1 MSTCLHFHSDC
12 PFFAG
17 CENMLINLW
26 GSQELRQSYEI
37 SFSYRSNQPYEM
49 GLNSRIVVDFPIYS
63 LKIWDPSL
71 LYDLAPN
78 FPKRIRRIFMP
89 ALQLFCRYP
98 VFIYDVLVLIR
109 LFRQINPEILHIN
122 NGGYPGALSCRAA
135 AIAGRI
141 CGIPNIIM
149 VVNNLAI
156 AYEDFNRWFD
166 YPIDFLVSFSVTK
179 FVTGSR
185 AASGRLTEVLSVS
198 KDNVVSLH
206 NGINLRK
213 STEETEETRKRLGI
227 SNFNGVLFGVVALME
242 RRKGHQILLDAL
254 NIIADNDP
262 NDLSQMLV
270 LLEGDGPT
278 RKQLEEFVNKHQLKE
293 RVKFVGAENNVVNFM
308 RALDV
313 VVLPSIDQEDFP
325 NVVLEAM
332 SLGKPVIA
340 SRLAGTPEQ
349 IVPNLTGLLV
359 EPGDSAA
366 LANALL
372 RMAND
377 KELCQRLGANGR
389 IRFEENFT
397 AKMAVQRY
405 LDLYKEL
412 AGA

>member
-1 MSTCLHFHSDC
+1 
-12 PFFAG
+12 
-17 CENMLINLW
+17 MLINLW
-26 GSQELRQSYEI
+26 GSQELRRSYEI
-37 SFSYRSNQPYEM
+37 SFSYRSNQAYEI
-49 GLNSRIVVDFPIYS
+49 GLESRLVADFPIYS
-63 LKIWDPSL
+63 LKMWDPSW

-78 FPKRIRRIFMP
+78 FPKRIRRIFLP

-109 LFRQINPEILHIN
+109 LFHRINPEILHIN

-141 CGIPNIIM
+141 CGIPDIIM

-156 AYEDFNRWFD
+156 AYEDFNRCFD

-185 AASGRLTEVLSVS
+185 AASERLTEVLSVS

-213 STEETEETRKRLGI
+213 WTEAPEETRNRLGI
-227 SNFNGVLFGVVALME
+227 GNFNGALFGVVALME

-262 NDLSQMLV
+262 NDFSQILV

-278 RKQLEEFVNKHQLKE
+278 RKQLEEFVDNHQLKE
-293 RVKFVGAENNVVNFM
+293 RVRFVGVENNIVNFM
-308 RALDV
+308 RALDI

-332 SLGKPVIA
+332 CLGKPVIA

-372 RMAND
+372 CMAND
-377 KELCQRLGANGR
+377 KELRERLGANGR

-397 AKMAVQRY
+397 AKIAVQRY
-405 LDLYKEL
+405 LDLYEEL

>member
-1 MSTCLHFHSDC
+1 
-12 PFFAG
+12 
-17 CENMLINLW
+17 
-26 GSQELRQSYEI
+26 
-37 SFSYRSNQPYEM
+37 
-49 GLNSRIVVDFPIYS
+49 
-63 LKIWDPSL
+63 
-71 LYDLAPN
+71 
-78 FPKRIRRIFMP
+78 
-89 ALQLFCRYP
+89 
-98 VFIYDVLVLIR
+98 
-109 LFRQINPEILHIN
+109 
-122 NGGYPGALSCRAA
+122 
-135 AIAGRI
+135 
-141 CGIPNIIM
+141 M

-156 AYEDFNRWFD
+156 AYKDFNRCFD
-166 YPIDFLVSFSVTK
+166 YPIDCLVSFGVNQ
-179 FVTGSR
+179 FVTGSK
-185 AASGRLTEVLSVS
+185 AASSRLAEVLSVP

-206 NGINLRK
+206 NGISLRK
-213 STEETEETRKRLGI
+213 STETPEQTRRRLGI
-227 SNFNGVLFGVVALME
+227 GNFNEVLFGVVALME

-278 RKQLEEFVNKHQLKE
+278 RKQLEEFVYNHQLEE

-308 RALDV
+308 HALDV

-349 IVPNLTGLLV
+349 IVPNLTGYLF

-372 RMAND
+372 RMANNE
-377 KELCQRLGANGR
+377 ELRKRLGNSGR

-397 AKMAVQRY
+397 AEIAVHRY

-412 AGA
+412 AGV